1 MLKELRVEFILD
13 SKKDV
18 AIVAEGGTLTLG
30 QAKPCIVEVPAATT
44 ARFIRLER
52 TQPGSQL
59 RVNEFR
65 VIGKFE

>member
-1 MLKELRVEFILD
+1 MEFILD
-13 SKKDV
+13 GKEDV
-18 AIVAEGGTLTLG
+18 AIVAEGGRLTLG
-30 QAKPCIVEVPAATT
+30 QAKPWIVDVPAGTT